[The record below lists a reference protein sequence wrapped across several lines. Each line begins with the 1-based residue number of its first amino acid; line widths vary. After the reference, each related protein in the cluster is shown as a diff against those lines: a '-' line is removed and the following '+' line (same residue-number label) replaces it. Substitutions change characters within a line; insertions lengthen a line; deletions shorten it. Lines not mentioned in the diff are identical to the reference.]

1 MLAIACFDARDIETY
16 EKDLN
21 DIQTKLTN
29 AAIEY
34 ATSYEASLQQLQHG
48 VTKADEDTGVRMQNR
63 LDLGLTQGSVQ
74 QNSDIVKA
82 MAGEEGIEDLESN
95 ASTNTEGALSQARK
109 IAKQVPGEDV
119 LSQLVKLRKNAE

>member
-1 MLAIACFDARDIETY
+1 MRCS
-16 EKDLN
+16 LN
-21 DIQTKLTN
+21 RY
-29 AAIEY
+29 AA
-34 ATSYEASLQQLQHG
+34 
-48 VTKADEDTGVRMQNR
+48 
-63 LDLGLTQGSVQ
+63 SVQ

-82 MAGEEGIEDLESN
+82 MAGEEGMESN